1 MDNNKGL
8 RKTRP
13 KSNPEL
19 RQVYFQNGGNI
30 GIENGHKIGMHEPEK
45 HSLDANSEK

>member
-8 RKTRP
+8 SKTRP

-19 RQVYFQNGGNI
+19 RKVYFQNGGHI
-30 GIENGHKIGMHEPEK
+30 GIENGRKIGVHEPEK
-45 HSLDANSEK
+45 HSFAANSEK